1 MVYIFDPA
9 KIERSTK
16 AIWGDNYVRDD
27 HKLQLY
33 GMAGSRKRVSIGNKN
48 KSSAR

>member
-1 MVYIFDPA
+1 MVYIFDSA

-16 AIWGDNYVRDD
+16 
-27 HKLQLY
+27 

-48 KSSAR
+48 KSPAR